1 MGHGPKQRASLE
13 DILAS
18 TSDALFPEELG
29 EQAVAIDSTDC
40 DGDTPL
46 HVMVW
51 RKDRYAV
58 DLLIE
63 AGANVDAVGDM
74 SETPLHVAVAQED
87 LPIIEALLKAG
98 AKADIRSEFNETAAD
113 RAEKKGGKIANLFK
127 QYGRT

>member
-1 MGHGPKQRASLE
+1 MGNGPKKRVTLE
-13 DILAS
+13 EILAS
-18 TSDALFPEELG
+18 TSDVIFPEELG
-29 EQAVAIDSTDC
+29 EQPITIASADC

-63 AGANVDAVGDM
+63 AGANIDAVGDM
-74 SETPLHVAVAQED
+74 SETPLHVAVGQED

-98 AKADIRSEFNETAAD
+98 AKANIRSEFNETAAE
-113 RAEKKGGKIANLFK
+113 RAKKKGGEIAKLFN
-127 QYGRT
+127 QYLRT